1 MKSAIIKSFMV
12 VFIVIALV
20 HYALYLRTGRLP
32 WGESSP
38 GMPSFSKSLP
48 TSLPKSLPTVESLT
62 SGGKTQVYKWVD
74 ENGVIHYSQEPPPEE
89 AQAQAQSL
97 ELDPANLNVMAA
109 PVPQEAPA
117 SSPVVGGPSSF
128 DDGKTPIEKAREA
141 AELLQARDQAQ
152 KKMLDSL

>member
-48 TSLPKSLPTVESLT
+48 TSLPSVESLT

-89 AQAQAQSL
+89 AQAQSL

-109 PVPQEAPA
+109 PVPLEAPA
-117 SSPVVGGPSSF
+117 SGPVGREPPPF

>member
-48 TSLPKSLPTVESLT
+48 TSLPSVESLT

-89 AQAQAQSL
+89 AQAQSL